1 MKPRKFSGLL
11 LLTVIATS
19 LMISEPTAAQSCNYY
34 AGRAVGG
41 QTLNVDTCSISR
53 ASYRSVDFVYYL
65 GGERVESQANCED
78 RIWTTFPERAVN
90 RPQSAAT
97 ERMLNYVCNV
107 DSQQSRTGSA
117 FVFDPPSNVRVSPNG
132 DVLCVVR
139 SRQNIDLYGSKG
151 DWYYTDVCGSMG
163 LINSS
168 QLRF

>member
-65 GGERVESQANCED
+65 GGERVESQ
-78 RIWTTFPERAVN
+78 
-90 RPQSAAT
+90 
-97 ERMLNYVCNV
+97 
-107 DSQQSRTGSA
+107 
-117 FVFDPPSNVRVSPNG
+117 SN
-132 DVLCVVR
+132 
-139 SRQNIDLYGSKG
+139 
-151 DWYYTDVCGSMG
+151 
-163 LINSS
+163 
-168 QLRF
+168 